1 MKKQCTKR
9 AGDLP
14 GGSTAKPGELPL
26 PLTLPLQLNKKCGDY
41 EDDDEEEE
49 DVASAIATCAVS
61 LRRLCAWPGERERE
75 QERRC
80 SVPHYFLCIHPV

>member
-1 MKKQCTKR
+1 M
-9 AGDLP
+9 P

-41 EDDDEEEE
+41 EKDDEEKVEEE

-61 LRRLCAWPGERERE
+61 LRRLCAWPGEREQE
-75 QERRC
+75 Q
-80 SVPHYFLCIHPV
+80 